1 MKDAKKYIPLTEAT
15 YYILLSLTETIHG
28 YGIMQRVEEMTE
40 GQVKLG
46 PGTLYGA
53 ISKLVKEEII
63 VEVVN
68 EFDSRRKSYSLTD
81 LGKQIIRLEHSR
93 IELLYENG
101 KSVIAK
107 L

>member
-15 YYILLSLTETIHG
+15 YYILLSLVETMHG
-28 YGIMQRVEEMTE
+28 YGIMQRVEEMTNS
-40 GQVKLG
+40 QVKLG

-63 VEVVN
+63 VEVIN
-68 EFDSRRKSYSLTD
+68 EFDSRRKSYSLTE
-81 LGKQIIRLEHSR
+81 LGKEIVKLEHKR

-101 KSVIAK
+101 KRVVSG

>member
-15 YYILLSLTETIHG
+15 YYILLSLTETMHG
-28 YGIMQRVEEMTE
+28 YGIMQKVEEMTE
-40 GQVKLG
+40 SQVKLG

-68 EFDSRRKSYSLTD
+68 EFDSRRKSYSLTE
-81 LGKQIIRLEHSR
+81 LGKEVVRLEHAR
-93 IELLYENG
+93 IKLLYENG
-101 KSVIAK
+101 KSAIAK

>member
-15 YYILLSLTETIHG
+15 YYILLSLTETMHG
-28 YGIMQRVEEMTE
+28 YGIMQKVEEMTE

-68 EFDSRRKSYSLTD
+68 EFDSRRKSYSLTG
-81 LGKQIIRLEHSR
+81 LGKEIVRLEHSR
-93 IELLYENG
+93 IKLLYENG
-101 KSVIAK
+101 KSAIAK